1 MPFIQTTEACTWI
14 NWQILQ
20 YVATTYSW
28 ELPASLGNPLSLP
41 LSIFFCFKL
50 LIEILMYHSSWLVFK
65 SKMLCILFFTYKL
78 VKVQKSVSTVCSIS
92 QLMFYQHLLFLLN
105 ISATC
110 GFLCLLVMPVC
121 HHPICNS
128 IQIHLYS
135 IKSHNSY
142 PKLLSLWGKDPTIIT
157 ESIIW
162 TIFSL
167 HFIAGQLACSLNI
180 TVFFPLLI
188 NSCKPELCERENQNS
203 NFKGLNTKSF
213 S

>member
-1 MPFIQTTEACTWI
+1 M
-14 NWQILQ
+14 WQ
-20 YVATTYSW
+20 
-28 ELPASLGNPLSLP
+28 LPTRGSSLHP
-41 LSIFFCFKL
+41 CFKL

>member
-1 MPFIQTTEACTWI
+1 MFAIYTNYWGIYLDKLANSAIC
-14 NWQILQ
+14 
-20 YVATTYSW
+20 
-28 ELPASLGNPLSLP
+28 GNYLLVGAPCIPGKS
-41 LSIFFCFKL
+41 SQFTFKHFFCFKL

-78 VKVQKSVSTVCSIS
+78 VKVQKSVSTFCSIS
-92 QLMFYQHLLFLLN
+92 QLMLYQHLLFLLN

-128 IQIHLYS
+128 NQIHLYS

-180 TVFFPLLI
+180 TVFSPCL
-188 NSCKPELCERENQNS
+188 
-203 NFKGLNTKSF
+203 
-213 S
+213 